1 MPKSTPKGMRDFLPE
16 EMIARNEVFQKL
28 ESVYRSYGYLPLET
42 PAMEYM
48 DTLRAKAGG
57 EVEGEIFTLEGREL
71 ALRFDL
77 TVPLARVAATNS
89 FPKPFKRYCISR
101 VWRKEEPQRG
111 RFREFW
117 QSDIDIIGSKSPRC
131 EAELLAVARSVMLA
145 FGFPKPKIFINNR
158 KILDALAE
166 KLGVVGKKAEM
177 FRLLDKWDKIG
188 EEAVVTELRKVI
200 GSKETEE
207 LFKSIKVKGDNESRL
222 KAAEKLSKEGADE
235 LRSIVALCDF
245 EVEVD
250 LSLVRGLGYYTGP
263 VFEIKL
269 AENMGT
275 IAGGGRY
282 DNLLSVYGQSD
293 FAAGISI
300 GVERLVTLMA
310 ERQDGAGGKQKT
322 YTKVFIASVK
332 PEFFGYADEVANRLR
347 AAGVSTETDLN
358 ERNLRKQMDYA
369 NSLSIPYLI
378 VVGEK
383 EQKAKM
389 VTLKDMKTGKEECV
403 PVNKAIE
410 TLQVR

>member
-1 MPKSTPKGMRDFLPE
+1 
-16 EMIARNEVFQKL
+16 
-28 ESVYRSYGYLPLET
+28 
-42 PAMEYM
+42 
-48 DTLRAKAGG
+48 
-57 EVEGEIFTLEGREL
+57 
-71 ALRFDL
+71 
-77 TVPLARVAATNS
+77 
-89 FPKPFKRYCISR
+89 R

-117 QSDIDIIGSKSPRC
+117 QSDIDIIGSQSPRC
-131 EAELLAVARSVMLA
+131 EAELLAVARSVLIA

-188 EEAVVTELRKVI
+188 EEAVVMELKKVI
-200 GSKETEE
+200 GAKETEE
-207 LFKSIKVKGDNESRL
+207 LFKSINVKGDNDSKL

-235 LRSIVALCDF
+235 LRSIVSLCDF

-293 FAAGISI
+293 FATGISL
-300 GVERLVTLMA
+300 GVERLVTLMNERNA
-310 ERQDGAGGKQKT
+310 ENKKQAQKT
-322 YTKVFIASVK
+322 YTQVFVASVK
-332 PEFFGYADEVANRLR
+332 PEFFDYANEVANQLR
-347 AAGVSTETDLN
+347 SEGIAAETDLN

-383 EQKAKM
+383 EQKAKT

-403 PVNKAIE
+403 AIQQAIE
-410 TLQVR
+410 ALQVK